1 MLIKP
6 VSVTQ
11 LIELT
16 EAESITF
23 KKLFPSSRDIEAF
36 VEDII
41 EDGESIAVQTEEKNV
56 IFTVEL
62 SSATFLFY
70 GDVRSEMNRIS
81 SQIQQALLSYE
92 DSGN

>member
-41 EDGESIAVQTEEKNV
+41 EDGVSISVQTEEKNV

-62 SSATFLFY
+62 SSSAFAFY
-70 GDVRSEMNRIS
+70 GDVRSEMNRLS
-81 SQIQQALLSYE
+81 AHIQQALKSHE
-92 DSGN
+92 DGSN